1 MSTDD
6 TRPNN
11 LDRMRINP
19 YADYEVR
26 YWTQKLGISAETLRR
41 LVDKVGPLAKD
52 VEAHLSQDLR
62 NTDRKTG

>member
-1 MSTDD
+1 
-6 TRPNN
+6 
-11 LDRMRINP
+11 MRINP